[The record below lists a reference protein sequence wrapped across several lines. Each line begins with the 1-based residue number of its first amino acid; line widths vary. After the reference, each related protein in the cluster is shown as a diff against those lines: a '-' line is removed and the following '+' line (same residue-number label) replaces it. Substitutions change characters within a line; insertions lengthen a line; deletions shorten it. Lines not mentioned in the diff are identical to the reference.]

1 MQTLHIGIYS
11 HAQTLFTVLRF
22 IFNLGLNMPAVP
34 VSNANQYIP
43 APGSPV
49 DEACKFHT

>member
-1 MQTLHIGIYS
+1 
-11 HAQTLFTVLRF
+11 
-22 IFNLGLNMPAVP
+22 MPAVP

-49 DEACKFHT
+49 DEACKSHFDTQLL

>member
-1 MQTLHIGIYS
+1 
-11 HAQTLFTVLRF
+11 
-22 IFNLGLNMPAVP
+22 MPAVP

-49 DEACKFHT
+49 DEACKFHTSHALCSTATFHM

>member
-1 MQTLHIGIYS
+1 
-11 HAQTLFTVLRF
+11 
-22 IFNLGLNMPAVP
+22 MPAVP

-49 DEACKFHT
+49 DEACKFHTLHCTVQLAFICSTNLILFSTL